1 MLSRTLAENHPKSID
16 LSVSILSIFYIL
28 SHYRQFQEYV
38 TQHQIGKT
46 VIDIMQNQ
54 IQRFDL
60 FYSEYIELWRKND
73 EKDKVSAKA
82 QLKKL
87 NILIWKQD
95 KLFFIC
101 LLILLN
107 ISENPMVEKKMRK
120 IGIVSILTR
129 CLERNDFHL
138 LIVSLVFLRKLTIIG
153 EFKD

>member
-1 MLSRTLAENHPKSID
+1 M
-16 LSVSILSIFYIL
+16 
-28 SHYRQFQEYV
+28 

-46 VIDIMQNQ
+46 VIDVMQNQ

-60 FYSEYIELWRKND
+60 LYSEYIELWRKND
-73 EKDKVSAKA
+73 EKDKISAKA

-95 KLFFIC
+95 KLFFVC

-120 IGIVSILTR
+120 VGIVTILTR
-129 CLERNDFHL
+129 CL
-138 LIVSLVFLRKLTIIG
+138 
-153 EFKD
+153 